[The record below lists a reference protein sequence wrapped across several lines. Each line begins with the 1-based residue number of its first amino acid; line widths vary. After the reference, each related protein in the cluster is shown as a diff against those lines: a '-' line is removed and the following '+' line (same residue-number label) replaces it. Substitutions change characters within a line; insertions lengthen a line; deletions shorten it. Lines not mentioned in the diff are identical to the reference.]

1 MKPDLLILA
10 PLPDFLRHPLEAS
23 FTCHDFFH
31 ADDRELLL
39 RENGTAIRAIVQS
52 GGTVA
57 PIELLERLPALEII
71 TVFGV
76 GYDGVPVEYCKG
88 RGIHITN
95 TPDVLTDDVADIA
108 VALVHMTSRSLPAAE
123 RFLLRGAWEKGAFPL
138 TWSLKQ
144 KVAGIVGLGRIG
156 KAIATRLA
164 ASGMSIAYT
173 GRRRQT
179 EVDYA
184 FHSTLGDLADVA
196 DFLIIACP
204 GGEATRHL
212 VNATILNRIGPEG
225 TLINIS
231 RGSVVDETALIHA
244 LEKGAIRA
252 AGLDVFE
259 TEPLVPPAL
268 SALSNVVL
276 LPHVGSATWET
287 RNAMA
292 DLCVKN
298 LRAHFSGQPLLTP
311 AY

>member
-1 MKPDLLILA
+1 MKPDLLVLA
-10 PLPDFLRHPLEAS
+10 PLPDFLRGPLEAKY
-23 FTCHDFFH
+23 TCHDYFR
-31 ADDRELLL
+31 ADDRAKLLL
-39 RENGTAIRAIVQS
+39 QKGAAIRAIIQS

-57 PIELLERLPALEII
+57 PIDLLDQLPALEII

-76 GYDGVPVEYCKG
+76 GYDGVPVEYCKE
-88 RGIHITN
+88 RGIQITN

-123 RFLLRGAWEKGAFPL
+123 RFLLSGSWEKGAYPL

-173 GRRRQT
+173 GRHHQAD
-179 EVDYA
+179 VDYT
-184 FHSTLGDLADVA
+184 FHATLEELADAA

-212 VNATILNRIGPEG
+212 INAGILSKLGPCG

-231 RGSVVDETALIHA
+231 RGSVVDEMALIQA
-244 LEKGAIRA
+244 LEKGTIRA

-259 TEPLVPPAL
+259 AEPNVPPAL
-268 SALSNVVL
+268 TTLPNVVL

-287 RNAMA
+287 RTAMA

-298 LRAHFSGQPLLTP
+298 LHAHFNGQPLQTP
-311 AY
+311 VY

>member
-156 KAIATRLA
+156 KAIAQRLEAHGMQIAYHGRRPQNVPWRYFDDLKALA
-164 ASGMSIAYT
+164 AES
-173 GRRRQT
+173 
-179 EVDYA
+179 
-184 FHSTLGDLADVA
+184 
-196 DFLIIACP
+196 DFLIVACP
-204 GGEATRHL
+204 GGPETLHR
-212 VNATILNRIGPEG
+212 VNADVLAALGPEG
-225 TLINIS
+225 TLINIA
-231 RGSVVDETALIHA
+231 RGSVVDEAALIIA
-244 LEKGAIRA
+244 LEAGTIRT

-259 TEPLVPPAL
+259 DEPRVPAAL
-268 SALSNVVL
+268 MNCERAVL
-276 LPHVGSATWET
+276 LPHVGSATHET
-287 RNAMA
+287 RRAMA
-292 DLCVKN
+292 N
-298 LRAHFSGQPLLTP
+298 LVIENLAAHFAGRELITP
-311 AY
+311 VV

>member
-156 KAIATRLA
+156 KAIASRLA
-164 ASGMSIAYT
+164 ASGMSISYT
-173 GRRRQT
+173 GRHRQT

-184 FHSTLGDLADVA
+184 FHSTLGELADVA

-212 VNATILNRIGPEG
+212 INENILNQLGPEG

-252 AGLDVFE
+252 AGLDVYE

-268 SALSNVVL
+268 SALSNVVI

-292 DLCVKN
+292 DLSVKN

-311 AY
+311 VY